1 MAQRK
6 KPSIALLLSLAV
18 PGLGQIYN
26 TQLAKGLV
34 IAGICLVLGLGWFW
48 HSPLVSLSA
57 LLALIVIWVSAML
70 DAYVTARNE
79 GRPLDWYY
87 RVSYVVAMLMLV
99 GPLALPLLWRSPHF
113 SRSAKWVWS
122 VIVVGAMLLFL
133 ATPYLLSWL
142 M

>member
-1 MAQRK
+1 
-6 KPSIALLLSLAV
+6 
-18 PGLGQIYN
+18 
-26 TQLAKGLV
+26 
-34 IAGICLVLGLGWFW
+34 
-48 HSPLVSLSA
+48 LVSLSA

-70 DAYVTARNE
+70 DAYVTARND

-133 ATPYLLSWL
+133 ATHYLLSWL